1 MPFSLSHLSP
11 STPVCIPN
19 LAQELMNHPDR
30 QFASDLVH
38 DLQFGYRIGY
48 QGPRHHRITPNLK
61 STLLHPDAVTEA
73 LLKEVSRGHT
83 AGPFS
88 SLPLPTLQC
97 SPLGLVPKK
106 DGSWRIIMDLSSP
119 RGSSIND
126 FISKE
131 DYTLHYATFDQAL
144 ALVSSFGTGA
154 LMAKLDLKHAFR
166 LCPVSPSDWDLLG
179 MHWQGKFYVDLRL
192 PFGLRSSPFL
202 FNRLADAFEWI
213 LKHNYAISALMHY
226 LDDYFTVGP
235 PSSPLCASQVDIMVK
250 TADRLGIPLA
260 PDKLEGPTSRLVFLG
275 ILIDSTLMECS
286 LPPDKLS
293 ELVAELL
300 TWSSRKKCIKRELLS
315 LIGKLNFACR
325 IIPAGRIFLRRL
337 IDLSTTARLPHHHV
351 SLNTEARRD
360 VAWWLKYLPLWNG
373 RAIIPDP
380 VWSRS
385 PDLELFTDAS
395 GGLGFGIYFQGRWLN
410 GSWPSDLSDRSI
422 QWKELYP
429 IALSCL
435 LWGPL
440 WKGKKLLFHCDNQ
453 SVVDIWAKGSSRDPL
468 LMHLVRSI
476 FFCAASHQF
485 SVLVSHIR
493 GTDNSIADALSRFQ
507 MLRFRQLV
515 PQADLEPTP
524 LPPSAPT
531 LWQVA

>member
-38 DLQFGYRIGY
+38 DLQFGCRIGY

-166 LCPVSPSDWDLLG
+166 ICPVSPSDWDLLG

-293 ELVAELL
+293 ELVA
-300 TWSSRKKCIKRELLS
+300 
-315 LIGKLNFACR
+315 
-325 IIPAGRIFLRRL
+325 
-337 IDLSTTARLPHHHV
+337 
-351 SLNTEARRD
+351 
-360 VAWWLKYLPLWNG
+360 
-373 RAIIPDP
+373 
-380 VWSRS
+380 
-385 PDLELFTDAS
+385 
-395 GGLGFGIYFQGRWLN
+395 
-410 GSWPSDLSDRSI
+410 
-422 QWKELYP
+422 
-429 IALSCL
+429 
-435 LWGPL
+435 
-440 WKGKKLLFHCDNQ
+440 
-453 SVVDIWAKGSSRDPL
+453 
-468 LMHLVRSI
+468 
-476 FFCAASHQF
+476 
-485 SVLVSHIR
+485 
-493 GTDNSIADALSRFQ
+493 
-507 MLRFRQLV
+507 
-515 PQADLEPTP
+515 
-524 LPPSAPT
+524 
-531 LWQVA
+531 

>member
-1 MPFSLSHLSP
+1 MIFSLA
-11 STPVCIPN
+11 VA
-19 LAQELMNHPDR
+19 LAIR
-30 QFASDLVH
+30 VH
-38 DLQFGYRIGY
+38 ATTEIAL
-48 QGPRHHRITPNLK
+48 NLK

-166 LCPVSPSDWDLLG
+166 LCPVSPSDWELLG
-179 MHWQGKFYVDLRL
+179 MHWQGKFYVDLHL
-192 PFGLRSSPFL
+192 PFGLRSSPCL

-235 PSSPLCASQVDIMVK
+235 PWSPLCASQVDIMVK
-250 TADRLGIPLA
+250 TAARLGIPLA

-300 TWSSRKKCIKRELLS
+300 TWSSRKKCLKRELLS

-337 IDLSTTARLPHHHV
+337 IDLFTTARLPLHHV

-360 VAWWLKYLPLWNG
+360 VAWWLKYLPLWK
-373 RAIIPDP
+373 RPRYYPWPRLVKIS
-380 VWSRS
+380 WSRA
-385 PDLELFTDAS
+385 LHRRL
-395 GGLGFGIYFQGRWLN
+395 W
-410 GSWPSDLSDRSI
+410 GSW
-422 QWKELYP
+422 
-429 IALSCL
+429 
-435 LWGPL
+435 LW
-440 WKGKKLLFHCDNQ
+440 
-453 SVVDIWAKGSSRDPL
+453 
-468 LMHLVRSI
+468 HL
-476 FFCAASHQF
+476 
-485 SVLVSHIR
+485 
-493 GTDNSIADALSRFQ
+493 LSRSLAQWFLA
-507 MLRFRQLV
+507 LRPVRPLHPVEGALPHSSFLPPVGFTLERQ
-515 PQADLEPTP
+515 ETP
-524 LPPSAPT
+524 LP
-531 LWQVA
+531 LWQPIRCGYLG

>member
-38 DLQFGYRIGY
+38 DLQFGCRIGY

-106 DGSWRIIMDLSSP
+106 DGSWRLIMDLSSP

>member
-1 MPFSLSHLSP
+1 MPSSLPHLSP

-19 LAQELMNHPDR
+19 LAQELLNHPDR
-30 QFASDLVH
+30 QFVSDLVH
-38 DLQFGYRIGY
+38 DLQFGCRLGY
-48 QGPRHHRITPNLK
+48 QGPRYHRITPNLK
-61 STLLHPDAVTEA
+61 STLLHPNAVTEA
-73 LLKEVSRGHT
+73 LMKEVSRGHT

-88 SLPLPTLQC
+88 SPPLPTLQC

-119 RGSSIND
+119 RGSSINE

-235 PSSPLCASQVDIMVK
+235 PLSPLCASQVNIMVN

-275 ILIDSTLMECS
+275 ILIDSNLMECS

-293 ELVAELL
+293 ELVTELH

-337 IDLSTTARLPHHHV
+337 IDLSTTARLPHHHI
-351 SLNTEARRD
+351 SLNAEARRD

-380 VWSRS
+380 FWSRS

-395 GGLGFGIYFQGRWLN
+395 GGLGFGIYFQGHWLN
-410 GSWPSDLSDRSI
+410 GSWPSHLSDRSI

-429 IALSCL
+429 IALACL

-440 WKGKKLLFHCDNQ
+440 WRGKKLLFHCDNQ
-453 SVVDIWAKGSSRDPL
+453 SVVDVWAKGSSRDPL

-507 MLRFRQLV
+507 MFRFRQLA
-515 PQADLEPTP
+515 PQADLEPTTM
-524 LPPSAPT
+524 PPSAPT